1 MLQSFGSSSQL
12 DLGESKDTLAAAA
25 ELEAA
30 LVEHVYSS
38 PQTALKH
45 LQAAG
50 TALGMHTI
58 VEGWCAILN
67 GGAAGFGLKRGWG
80 RK

>member
-58 VEGWCAILN
+58 VEGWCAILEWRCCWLWSEK
-67 GGAAGFGLKRGWG
+67 GLG
-80 RK
+80 